1 MGKLFDLDSPFMNVM
16 NKLSDLIII
25 NVIYI
30 ICCIPV
36 FTIGAATTAL
46 YYTTLKI
53 VEDRGS
59 SVVKSFFHSFVQNF
73 KQGTII
79 WLILVLLGA
88 VLGIDFYI
96 MGQTGSDSYATIK
109 ALLLVPVIAILFTT
123 AYVFPLL
130 SRFDNTVKRTITNAF
145 LLSICNLPKTVAA
158 VVLNI
163 LPIGI
168 LYVSLRLLPVTFLI
182 GFSGVAYL
190 NCLMFLKVFERIMPK
205 EENENSEEV
214 AEQVIE
220 QSAVEEPVEQ
230 K

>member
-59 SVVKSFFHSFVQNF
+59 SAVKGFFHSFAQNF

-79 WLILVLLGA
+79 WLIFVLLGA

-96 MGQTGSDSYATIK
+96 MGLTDSDSYSAIK

-168 LYVSLRLLPVTFLI
+168 IYVSLRLLPVTFLI

-190 NCLMFLKVFERIMPK
+190 NCLMFLKVFERIMPEQ
-205 EENENSEEV
+205 EENEERDEITEQNTTEES
-214 AEQVIE
+214 AE
-220 QSAVEEPVEQ
+220 
-230 K
+230 